1 MAPPFDTPLFWLL
14 AVIGVILTG
23 ISKSGFA
30 GGAGV
35 LAVPLLAL
43 VIPLPMATVIMLPV
57 LLFMDVRA
65 IHLYWR
71 HADRAE
77 LKRLAPGVLIGIG
90 LGGLLLGALSTDR
103 LELMTGVVSILF
115 ASWQNLAGWLQRF
128 QRAGW
133 FWGGVSGVTS
143 TLIHAGGPPL
153 SVYFLG
159 QQLDKLRW
167 LGTAAVLFGL
177 MNLTK
182 VVPYQINGFWEGRL
196 LLVSLCLLPAAWIG
210 IQLGYRIQKHFDG
223 ATFIRICRG
232 LLLVS
237 GCLLVVKG
245 VWF

>member
-1 MAPPFDTPLFWLL
+1 MPAPFDTFLFWIL

-43 VIPLPMATVIMLPV
+43 VIPLPTATVIMLPV

-65 IHLYWR
+65 IHLYRKQASWT
-71 HADRAE
+71 E
-77 LKRLAPGVLIGIG
+77 LKRLAPSVLIGIAI
-90 LGGLLLGALSTDR
+90 GGALLGTLFTSA
-103 LELMTGVVSILF
+103 LELVTGIVSVLF
-115 ASWQNLAGWLQRF
+115 AGWQNFSGWLSRF
-128 QRAGW
+128 QRASW
-133 FWGGVSGVTS
+133 FWGAISGVTS

-159 QQLDKLRW
+159 QQLEKLKW

-182 VVPYQINGFWEGRL
+182 VIPYQINGFWEERL
-196 LLVSLCLLPAAWIG
+196 LFVSLLLLPAAWVG
-210 IQLGYRIQKHFDG
+210 IQLGYAIQKRFDG
-223 ATFIRICRG
+223 DTFIRICRG

-237 GCLLVVKG
+237 GSLLIVKG
-245 VWF
+245 ISS